1 MLAALEIKLEPI
13 DFEQTV
19 ILESPLPLS
28 AWQARLGQAGDPGK
42 LSPDPALTS
51 HQSARGCKANLL
63 ELKSDLEG
71 GEGEGQFV
79 TPLSFDK
86 VITTKI

>member
-19 ILESPLPLS
+19 ILESPLSPLRL
-28 AWQARLGQAGDPGK
+28 ARLGQASLVEVTRAK
-42 LSPDPALTS
+42 LSLGAVRPIYWNS
-51 HQSARGCKANLL
+51 NLIWR
-63 ELKSDLEG
+63 EG
-71 GEGEGQFV
+71 GGEGQFV